1 MTTKLIDNMNLNC
14 AVKLLRY
21 DDLPTTS
28 NNEAAVSVLSNNADI
43 SNQPIAE
50 MKRSSRISR
59 KRTKPRIEDD
69 NQSENVKKKK
79 CMIKKPQTNKTES
92 GKTDTPP
99 KEPKKNKTQG
109 SSVKFNDDFSEISNT
124 MTCPISF
131 IDDDDDDEEITPKKG
146 SSKPA
151 KFKISKSII
160 AVKKKPIVLDVN
172 NDNSIN
178 AVTKTDNSAVPSKSP
193 KTKTLKSITSNRKK
207 PVLSNVSKNNS
218 FSELEESNNDI
229 STKAPKN
236 KTPKSNTSNKKKSM
250 TNNTNN
256 VDKLHELQVN
266 QVQLIENFVTPE
278 VPKSKTSKSIV
289 SNKKKPVVNTINKN
303 GTINDHET
311 SNKIEIPRKRARTS
325 LKKEKCQKPDFE
337 NKFNNEDNLE
347 QTPNSGKI
355 CKELY
360 TDEELN
366 LFQNFEDDTMM
377 VRSTDNPAK
386 IKKKWSDEWSGGK
399 LVKNISKSGNE
410 ELSNDST
417 LNVNN
422 YKTVKRIPKT
432 QKSKNSNSKKV
443 KTKMLDQLNPEDSF
457 LVYTSITDSDNTDKS
472 SLNVPVVQNDGI
484 SITFNIPLEESIPAV
499 CNDAVSNPVYNTSSS
514 VTLSNNVSLIPTTV
528 TDNSFSNKSVQQSHL
543 STLEPISDSDYL
555 SVSTISPENT
565 EMSYGMAILS
575 EAISRQCR
583 ESANQQ
589 LKKKSPEPDTIDIQS
604 CTKKANNTSRPQ
616 VPSAMVSPQRVVKNM
631 SKKVLK
637 YSPELCLQSVESEL
651 ESHSEYEIQLLSK
664 RFNIPINSLRKTVVD
679 EPLSVFRKKYSKSV
693 TPSMVTISPIVKDAD
708 SKSGLNLFNY
718 ISGNI
723 DVEYKLEP
731 IREGAAYETNNLK
744 DLMLELSKTMPSWSL
759 SIVTNPPR
767 YVISQMSIGKYG
779 VPSANKCI
787 VLDRTFRAS
796 VYINQSLEHKF
807 SKRYTTATEIVNLIK
822 ELNSI

>member
-1 MTTKLIDNMNLNC
+1 MNLNC
-14 AVKLLRY
+14 AVKLLRF
-21 DDLPTTS
+21 DDVPTTS
-28 NNEAAVSVLSNNADI
+28 NNEAAVSVLSNNAGI

-50 MKRSSRISR
+50 IKRSSRISR
-59 KRTKPRIEDD
+59 KRTKPRTEDG

-79 CMIKKPQTNKTES
+79 CMIKKPQLNKTES

-99 KEPKKNKTQG
+99 KEPKKNKIRG
-109 SSVKFNDDFSEISNT
+109 SSLKLNDDFSEISNT
-124 MTCPISF
+124 MTYPISF

-151 KFKISKSII
+151 KFKVSKSII

-178 AVTKTDNSAVPSKSP
+178 EVTKTDNSTVPSKSP
-193 KTKTLKSITSNRKK
+193 KTKTLKLNRKK

-218 FSELEESNNDI
+218 SSELEESNNGI
-229 STKAPKN
+229 STKTLKN
-236 KTPKSNTSNKKKSM
+236 KTPKSNTDNKKKSS
-250 TNNTNN
+250 TNNIND

-266 QVQLIENFVTPE
+266 KVQFSDHFVTPE
-278 VPKSKTSKSIV
+278 VLKAKTSKSIV

-303 GTINDHET
+303 GTTFDHET

-325 LKKEKCQKPDFE
+325 LKKEKCQKPNFE

-347 QTPNSGKI
+347 QTSNSGKI
-355 CKELY
+355 CKELD

-366 LFQNFEDDTMM
+366 LSQNFEDDTLML
-377 VRSTDNPAK
+377 RSTDNPPK

-399 LVKNISKSGNE
+399 LVKSISKSNNE

-417 LNVNN
+417 LDVNN
-422 YKTVKRIPKT
+422 YKTVKRISKT

-443 KTKMLDQLNPEDSF
+443 KTKMLDQLNPEDSH
-457 LVYTSITDSDNTDKS
+457 LAYTSITNSDNTNRS
-472 SLNVPVVQNDGI
+472 SLNIPVVQNDGI
-484 SITFNIPLEESIPAV
+484 SITFNIPLDQSIPGV
-499 CNDAVSNPVYNTSSS
+499 CNDAVSNHVCNTLSSG
-514 VTLSNNVSLIPTTV
+514 TLSNNVSFIPTTV
-528 TDNSFSNKSVQQSHL
+528 TENSFSNKNVQQSHL
-543 STLEPISDSDYL
+543 STLEPMSDSDYL
-555 SVSTISPENT
+555 SVSTISPENP

-604 CTKKANNTSRPQ
+604 CTKKANNTSKPQ

-631 SKKVLK
+631 SKKELK
-637 YSPELCLQSVESEL
+637 YSPELCLQSVENEL

-664 RFNIPINSLRKTVVD
+664 RFNIPISSLRRTVVD

-708 SKSGLNLFNY
+708 SKSGLNLYNY
-718 ISGNI
+718 VSGNI

-767 YVISQMSIGKYG
+767 YVISQMSIGKFG

-796 VYINQSLEHKF
+796 VYINQSLEHKLC
-807 SKRYTTATEIVNLIK
+807 KRYTTATEIVNLIK

>member
-1 MTTKLIDNMNLNC
+1 MNLNC

-21 DDLPTTS
+21 DDVPTTS
-28 NNEAAVSVLSNNADI
+28 NNEAAVSVLSNNTDI

-50 MKRSSRISR
+50 VKRSSRISR
-59 KRTKPRIEDD
+59 KRTKPRIEDG

-79 CMIKKPQTNKTES
+79 CMIKKPQLNKTES
-92 GKTDTPP
+92 EKTDSPP
-99 KEPKKNKTQG
+99 KESKKNKIQG
-109 SSVKFNDDFSEISNT
+109 SSVKPNDDFSEISNA

-131 IDDDDDDEEITPKKG
+131 IDDDDDDDDEEITPKKG
-146 SSKPA
+146 SSKPP

-178 AVTKTDNSAVPSKSP
+178 EVTKTDNSAVPSKSP
-193 KTKTLKSITSNRKK
+193 KTKTLKSTTSNRKK
-207 PVLSNVSKNNS
+207 PVLSNISKNNS
-218 FSELEESNNDI
+218 SSELEESNNGI
-229 STKAPKN
+229 SIKAPKN
-236 KTPKSNTSNKKKSM
+236 KTPKSNTSNKKKST
-250 TNNTNN
+250 TNNIND
-256 VDKLHELQVN
+256 VDKLYELQVN
-266 QVQLIENFVTPE
+266 KVQLSDNFVTPE

-303 GTINDHET
+303 GTTNDHET
-311 SNKIEIPRKRARTS
+311 SNKIEIPKKRARTS
-325 LKKEKCQKPDFE
+325 LKKEKRQKPDFE
-337 NKFNNEDNLE
+337 NKCNNEDNIE
-347 QTPNSGKI
+347 QTPNSDKI

-360 TDEELN
+360 TSELN
-366 LFQNFEDDTMM
+366 LSQNFEDDTMM
-377 VRSTDNPAK
+377 LRNTDNPPK
-386 IKKKWSDEWSGGK
+386 IKKKWSDEWIGGK
-399 LVKNISKSGNE
+399 LVKNISKSNNG
-410 ELSNDST
+410 ELSYDST
-417 LNVNN
+417 LDVNN
-422 YKTVKRIPKT
+422 CKTVKRIPKT

-443 KTKMLDQLNPEDSF
+443 KTKMLNQLKPEDS
-457 LVYTSITDSDNTDKS
+457 LLAYTPITNCDNTVRS

-499 CNDAVSNPVYNTSSS
+499 CNDTVSNPICNTSSNG
-514 VTLSNNVSLIPTTV
+514 TLSNNMPLIPITV
-528 TDNSFSNKSVQQSHL
+528 ENSFSDKNVQQSHL

-575 EAISRQCR
+575 EAISRKCR

-589 LKKKSPEPDTIDIQS
+589 LKKKSPEPDTIEMQS

-631 SKKVLK
+631 SKKIPK
-637 YSPELCLQSVESEL
+637 YSPELCLQSVENEL
-651 ESHSEYEIQLLSK
+651 ESRSEYEIQLLSK

-708 SKSGLNLFNY
+708 SKSGLNLYNC

-723 DVEYKLEP
+723 GVEYKLEP

-759 SIVTNPPR
+759 SIVTNPSR

-779 VPSANKCI
+779 VPNANKCI

-796 VYINQSLEHKF
+796 VYINQSLEHKLC
-807 SKRYTTATEIVNLIK
+807 KRYTTATEIVNLIK

>member
-1 MTTKLIDNMNLNC
+1 MTTNLIDNMNLNC
-14 AVKLLRY
+14 AVKLLRF
-21 DDLPTTS
+21 DDVPTTS
-28 NNEAAVSVLSNNADI
+28 NNEAAVSVLSNNAGI

-50 MKRSSRISR
+50 IKRSSRISR
-59 KRTKPRIEDD
+59 KRTKPRTEDG

-79 CMIKKPQTNKTES
+79 CMIKKPQLNKTES

-99 KEPKKNKTQG
+99 KEPKKNKIRG
-109 SSVKFNDDFSEISNT
+109 SLKSNDDFSEISNT
-124 MTCPISF
+124 MTYPISF
-131 IDDDDDDEEITPKKG
+131 IDDDDDDEEIIPKKG

-151 KFKISKSII
+151 KFKVSKSII

-172 NDNSIN
+172 KDNSIN
-178 AVTKTDNSAVPSKSP
+178 EVTKTDNSTVPSKSP

-218 FSELEESNNDI
+218 SSELEESNNGV
-229 STKAPKN
+229 STKTLKN
-236 KTPKSNTSNKKKSM
+236 KTPKSNIDNKKKSS
-250 TNNTNN
+250 TNNIND

-266 QVQLIENFVTPE
+266 KVQFSDNFVTPE
-278 VPKSKTSKSIV
+278 VPKAKTSKSIV

-303 GTINDHET
+303 GTTFDHVT

-325 LKKEKCQKPDFE
+325 LKKEKCQKPNIE

-355 CKELY
+355 CKELD

-366 LFQNFEDDTMM
+366 LSQNFEDDTLML
-377 VRSTDNPAK
+377 RSTDNPPK

-399 LVKNISKSGNE
+399 LVKNISKSNNE

-417 LNVNN
+417 LDVNN
-422 YKTVKRIPKT
+422 YKTVKRISKT

-443 KTKMLDQLNPEDSF
+443 KTKMLDQLNPEDSH
-457 LVYTSITDSDNTDKS
+457 TSITNSDNTNRS

-484 SITFNIPLEESIPAV
+484 SITFNIPLDQSIPGV
-499 CNDAVSNPVYNTSSS
+499 CNDAVSNPVCN
-514 VTLSNNVSLIPTTV
+514 TLSSGTLSSNVSFIPTTV
-528 TDNSFSNKSVQQSHL
+528 TDNSFSNKNVQQSHL

-555 SVSTISPENT
+555 SVSTISPENP

-604 CTKKANNTSRPQ
+604 CTKKANNTSKPQ

-631 SKKVLK
+631 SKKELK
-637 YSPELCLQSVESEL
+637 YSPELCLQSVENEL

-664 RFNIPINSLRKTVVD
+664 RFNIPITSLRRTVVD

-708 SKSGLNLFNY
+708 SKSGLNLYNY

-767 YVISQMSIGKYG
+767 YVISQMSIGKFG

-796 VYINQSLEHKF
+796 VYINQSLEHKLC
-807 SKRYTTATEIVNLIK
+807 KRYTTATEIVNLIK

>member
-1 MTTKLIDNMNLNC
+1 MTTNLIDNMNLNC
-14 AVKLLRY
+14 AVKLLRF
-21 DDLPTTS
+21 DDVPTTS
-28 NNEAAVSVLSNNADI
+28 NNEAAVSVLSNNAGI

-50 MKRSSRISR
+50 IKRSSRISR
-59 KRTKPRIEDD
+59 KRTKPRTEDG

-79 CMIKKPQTNKTES
+79 CMIKKPQLNKTES

-99 KEPKKNKTQG
+99 KEPKKNKIRG
-109 SSVKFNDDFSEISNT
+109 SLKSNDDFSEISNT
-124 MTCPISF
+124 MTYPISF
-131 IDDDDDDEEITPKKG
+131 IDDDDDDEEIIPKKG

-151 KFKISKSII
+151 KFKVSKSII

-178 AVTKTDNSAVPSKSP
+178 EVTKTDNSTVPSKSP

-218 FSELEESNNDI
+218 SSELEESNNGV
-229 STKAPKN
+229 STKTLKN
-236 KTPKSNTSNKKKSM
+236 KTPKSNIDNKKKSS
-250 TNNTNN
+250 TNNIND

-266 QVQLIENFVTPE
+266 KVQFSDNFVTPE
-278 VPKSKTSKSIV
+278 VPKAKTSKSIV

-303 GTINDHET
+303 GTTFDHVT

-325 LKKEKCQKPDFE
+325 LKKEKCQKPNIE

-355 CKELY
+355 CKELD

-366 LFQNFEDDTMM
+366 LSQNFEDDTLML
-377 VRSTDNPAK
+377 RSTDNPPK

-399 LVKNISKSGNE
+399 LVKNISKSNNE

-417 LNVNN
+417 LDVNN
-422 YKTVKRIPKT
+422 YKTVKRISKT

-443 KTKMLDQLNPEDSF
+443 KTKMLDQLNPEDSH
-457 LVYTSITDSDNTDKS
+457 TSITNSDNTNRS

-484 SITFNIPLEESIPAV
+484 SITFNIPLDQSIPGV
-499 CNDAVSNPVYNTSSS
+499 CNDAVSNPVCN
-514 VTLSNNVSLIPTTV
+514 TLSSGTLSSNVSFIPTTV
-528 TDNSFSNKSVQQSHL
+528 TDNSFSNKNVQQSHL

-555 SVSTISPENT
+555 SVSTISPENP

-604 CTKKANNTSRPQ
+604 CTKKANNTSKPQ

-631 SKKVLK
+631 SKKELK
-637 YSPELCLQSVESEL
+637 YSPELCLQSVENEL

-664 RFNIPINSLRKTVVD
+664 RFNIPITSLRRTVVD

-708 SKSGLNLFNY
+708 SKSGLNLYNY

-767 YVISQMSIGKYG
+767 YVISQMSIGKFG

-796 VYINQSLEHKF
+796 VYINQSLEHKLC
-807 SKRYTTATEIVNLIK
+807 KRYTTATEIVNLIK

>member
-21 DDLPTTS
+21 DDVPTTS
-28 NNEAAVSVLSNNADI
+28 NKEAAVSALSNNDGI

-50 MKRSSRISR
+50 VKRSSRISR
-59 KRTKPRIEDD
+59 KRTKSRIEDG

-79 CMIKKPQTNKTES
+79 CMIKKSQLNKTES

-99 KEPKKNKTQG
+99 KEPKKNKIQG
-109 SSVKFNDDFSEISNT
+109 SSVKTNDDFSEISNT

-131 IDDDDDDEEITPKKG
+131 IDDEDEEITPKKG
-146 SSKPA
+146 LSKPP
-151 KFKISKSII
+151 KFKISRSII
-160 AVKKKPIVLDVN
+160 AVKKKPIVLDIN

-178 AVTKTDNSAVPSKSP
+178 KVTKTDDSIDVPLKSP

-218 FSELEESNNDI
+218 SSELEESNNDI

-236 KTPKSNTSNKKKSM
+236 KTPKSNTSNKKKST

-256 VDKLHELQVN
+256 VEQLNELQVN
-266 QVQLIENFVTPE
+266 KVQSSDNFVTPE

-303 GTINDHET
+303 GTTNDHET

-325 LKKEKCQKPDFE
+325 LKKEKCQKPDLE

-347 QTPNSGKI
+347 QTQNSSKI
-355 CKELY
+355 CMELY

-366 LFQNFEDDTMM
+366 LSQKFEDDTM
-377 VRSTDNPAK
+377 VLGTTDNPPK
-386 IKKKWSDEWSGGK
+386 IKKKWSEEWSGGK
-399 LVKNISKSGNE
+399 LVKNISKSNNE

-417 LNVNN
+417 LDFNN
-422 YKTVKRIPKT
+422 CKTVKRIPKT

-443 KTKMLDQLNPEDSF
+443 KTKILNQLIPEDSL
-457 LVYTSITDSDNTDKS
+457 LVYPPNTDSDKMDKS
-472 SLNVPVVQNDGI
+472 SLNVPVMQNDGI

-499 CNDAVSNPVYNTSSS
+499 CNDAVSNPVCNTLSSE
-514 VTLSNNVSLIPTTV
+514 TLSNNVSMIPTTV
-528 TDNSFSNKSVQQSHL
+528 TEISFSNENVQQSHL

-555 SVSTISPENT
+555 SVSTISPENP

-589 LKKKSPEPDTIDIQS
+589 IKKKSPEPDTIDIQS
-604 CTKKANNTSRPQ
+604 CTKKANNTSRSQ

-637 YSPELCLQSVESEL
+637 YSPELCLPSVENEL

-693 TPSMVTISPIVKDAD
+693 TPSMVTISPIVKDTD
-708 SKSGLNLFNY
+708 SKSGLNLYNY
-718 ISGNI
+718 ISGNLDI
-723 DVEYKLEP
+723 EYKLEP

-796 VYINQSLEHKF
+796 VYINQSLEHKLC
-807 SKRYTTATEIVNLIK
+807 KRYTTSTEIVNLIK
-822 ELNSI
+822 DLNSI

>member
-1 MTTKLIDNMNLNC
+1 MNLNC
-14 AVKLLRY
+14 AVKLLRF
-21 DDLPTTS
+21 DDVPTTS
-28 NNEAAVSVLSNNADI
+28 NNEAAVSVLSNNAGI

-50 MKRSSRISR
+50 IKRSSRISR
-59 KRTKPRIEDD
+59 KRTKPRTEDG

-79 CMIKKPQTNKTES
+79 CMIKKPQLNKTES

-99 KEPKKNKTQG
+99 KEPKKNKIQG
-109 SSVKFNDDFSEISNT
+109 SSVKFNDDFSEISDT
-124 MTCPISF
+124 MTYPISF
-131 IDDDDDDEEITPKKG
+131 VDDDDDDEEITPKKG

-151 KFKISKSII
+151 KFKVSKSII

-178 AVTKTDNSAVPSKSP
+178 EVTKTDNSTVPSKSP

-218 FSELEESNNDI
+218 SSELEESNNGI

-236 KTPKSNTSNKKKSM
+236 KTPKSNSSNKKKST
-250 TNNTNN
+250 TNNIND

-266 QVQLIENFVTPE
+266 EVQFSDNFVTPE
-278 VPKSKTSKSIV
+278 VPKAKTSKSNV
-289 SNKKKPVVNTINKN
+289 SNKKKPIVNTINKN
-303 GTINDHET
+303 GTTYDHET
-311 SNKIEIPRKRARTS
+311 SQKIEIPRKRARAS
-325 LKKEKCQKPDFE
+325 FKKEKCQKPNFE
-337 NKFNNEDNLE
+337 NKFNNEDILE
-347 QTPNSGKI
+347 QTPNSGEI
-355 CKELY
+355 CKELH

-366 LFQNFEDDTMM
+366 LSQNFEDDTLML
-377 VRSTDNPAK
+377 RSTDNPPK

-399 LVKNISKSGNE
+399 LVKNISKSNNE
-410 ELSNDST
+410 ELFNDST
-417 LNVNN
+417 LDVNN
-422 YKTVKRIPKT
+422 YKTVKRISKT

-443 KTKMLDQLNPEDSF
+443 KTKMLDQLNPEDSH
-457 LVYTSITDSDNTDKS
+457 LAYTSITNSDNTNRS

-484 SITFNIPLEESIPAV
+484 SITFNIPLDESIPGV
-499 CNDAVSNPVYNTSSS
+499 CNDAVCNTSSS
-514 VTLSNNVSLIPTTV
+514 GILSNNVSLIPTTV
-528 TDNSFSNKSVQQSHL
+528 TENLFSNKNVQQSHL

-604 CTKKANNTSRPQ
+604 CTKKANNTSKPQ

-637 YSPELCLQSVESEL
+637 YSPVLCLQSVENEL

-664 RFNIPINSLRKTVVD
+664 RFNIPISSLRRTVVD

-708 SKSGLNLFNY
+708 SKSGLNLYNY
-718 ISGNI
+718 VSGNI
-723 DVEYKLEP
+723 DIEYKLEP

-796 VYINQSLEHKF
+796 VYINQSLEHKLC
-807 SKRYTTATEIVNLIK
+807 KRYTTATEIVNLIK